1 MAIKRE
7 ERGAFTTNA
16 TTSTSGLFLAKYW
29 YFQFH
34 IACHNFIHVLGGCT
48 YLRNIGEITTKKN
61 FFFLTFFYLENEEIH
76 KDEVYTKQD

>member
-48 YLRNIGEITTKKN
+48 YFINIGEIT
-61 FFFLTFFYLENEEIH
+61 TFFYLENEEIH
-76 KDEVYTKQD
+76 NDEVYTKQD